1 MVLKYGGER
10 YMKLYNT
17 LSRSIEDFKP
27 IDENL
32 VKIYTCGPTVY
43 NYAHIGN
50 LRTYIHEDVL
60 EKTLRYIGYNV
71 KRVMNIT
78 DVGHL
83 ESDADEG
90 EDKML
95 KGAKR
100 ENKTVWEIAQ
110 HYTDAFFSDIEK
122 LNVKKADVVAKATD
136 YINDYIKFIQV
147 LEEKGYT
154 YIANGNVYFDVT
166 KAKDYTKLSGM
177 DLDQLRTASR
187 DDVSVDVHKKSPQD
201 FVLWFTKSKFEN
213 QAMKWDSP
221 WGVGY
226 PGWHI
231 ECSVISLKNL
241 GEQMDIHCGGVD
253 HIPVHHTNEIAQTE
267 SYTGKPWVKYWWH
280 GEFLIDNDGKMSKSS
295 GEFLTLSL
303 LEKKGFNPLSYRYF
317 VLNSHYR
324 KQLAFSF
331 DSLASAENA
340 YFKLK
345 NRVKNIK
352 DNADEDTANVKL
364 SLAAEEYK
372 EEFKRCLEDDLNTAN
387 AITVLFEMLK
397 AENLNNNE
405 KIKLVEDFDSV
416 LSLDLLKENTEEKNV
431 HDEMAEY
438 IEEMIQRRQEAKK
451 NKNYQLADAIRDE
464 LLEKGI
470 MLEDTRQ
477 GVNWKK
483 IN

>member
-1 MVLKYGGER
+1 M
-10 YMKLYNT
+10 
-17 LSRSIEDFKP
+17 
-27 IDENL
+27 
-32 VKIYTCGPTVY
+32 
-43 NYAHIGN
+43 
-50 LRTYIHEDVL
+50 YIHEDIL
-60 EKTLRYIGYNV
+60 EKALRYVGYPV

-83 ESDADEG
+83 ESDADDG

-110 HYTDAFFSDIEK
+110 HYTDAFFADIEK
-122 LNVKKADVVAKATD
+122 LNIKKADIIARATD
-136 YINDYIKFIQV
+136 YIDDYIEFIKG

-154 YIANGNVYFDVT
+154 YIANGNVYFDIT
-166 KAKDYTKLSGM
+166 KVENYTKLSGM
-177 DLDQLRTASR
+177 DLEQLRTASR
-187 DDVSVDVHKKSPQD
+187 EEVSVDVHKKNPQD

-280 GEFLIDNDGKMSKSS
+280 GEFLIDQDGKMSKSS

-303 LEKKGFNPLSYRYF
+303 VEKKGFNPLSYRYF

-340 YFKLK
+340 YVKLK

-352 DNADEDTANVKL
+352 ENVGELQEGIEL
-364 SLAAEEYK
+364 SPAAKSYR
-372 EEFKRCLEDDLNTAN
+372 EEFKACLEDDLNTAN
-387 AITVLFEMLK
+387 AITVLFNVLK
-397 AENLNNNE
+397 ADDIQNAE
-405 KIKLVEDFDSV
+405 KIKLVEDFEQV
-416 LSLDLLKENTEEKNV
+416 LSLGLMKDDETEIHDDL
-431 HDEMAEY
+431 AEY
-438 IEEMIQRRQEAKK
+438 VEEMIQKRQDAKK
-451 NKNYQLADAIRDE
+451 NKDYQLADAIRAE

-470 MLEDTRQ
+470 ALEDTRQ
-477 GVNWKK
+477 GVNWKR
-483 IN
+483 INQ

>member
-1 MVLKYGGER
+1 
-10 YMKLYNT
+10 MKLYNT

-32 VKIYTCGPTVY
+32 VKMYTCGPTVY
-43 NYAHIGN
+43 NYAHLGN

-60 EKTLRYIGYNV
+60 VKTLRYIGYPV

-110 HYTDAFFSDIEK
+110 HYTDAFFRDIEK
-122 LNVKKADVVAKATD
+122 LNIKKADVVAKATD
-136 YINDYIKFIQV
+136 YIDQYIEFIKG
-147 LEEKGYT
+147 LEKKGFT
-154 YIANGNVYFDVT
+154 YMANGNVYFDIT
-166 KAKDYTKLSGM
+166 KVENYTKLSGM
-177 DLDQLRTASR
+177 DLEQLRTASR
-187 DDVSVDVHKKSPQD
+187 EEVDVDVHKKNPQD

-231 ECSVISLKNL
+231 ECSVISLVNL

-267 SYTGKPWVKYWWH
+267 SYTGKEWVKYWWH
-280 GEFLIDNDGKMSKSS
+280 SEFLIDNDGKMSKSK

-303 LEKKGFNPLSYRYF
+303 VEKKGFNPLAYRYF

-340 YFKLK
+340 YNKLK
-345 NRVKNIK
+345 SRVKAILE
-352 DNADEDTANVKL
+352 NADNKQANEQ
-364 SLAAEEYK
+364 AAERYK
-372 EEFKRCLEDDLNTAN
+372 EEFKKCLEDDLNTAN
-387 AITVLFEMLK
+387 AITVLFNMLK
-397 AENLNNNE
+397 SDELNRSQKLDLVADFE
-405 KIKLVEDFDSV
+405 KV
-416 LSLDLLKENTEEKNV
+416 LSLDLLKEETVEI
-431 HDEMAEY
+431 HDELAEY
-438 IEEMIQRRQEAKK
+438 IEEMIQKRQNAKK
-451 NKNYQLADAIRDE
+451 NKDYQLADSIRAE

-470 MLEDTRQ
+470 VLEDTRQ

>member
-1 MVLKYGGER
+1 
-10 YMKLYNT
+10 MKLYNT

-27 IDENL
+27 IDEKM
-32 VKIYTCGPTVY
+32 VKMYTCGPTVY
-43 NYAHIGN
+43 NYAHLGN
-50 LRTYIHEDVL
+50 LRTYIHEDILV
-60 EKTLRYIGYNV
+60 KTLRYLGYNV
-71 KRVMNIT
+71 KRVMNVT

-100 ENKTVWEIAQ
+100 ENKTVWEVAQ
-110 HYTDAFFSDIEK
+110 YYMDAFFSDIEK
-122 LNVKKADVVAKATD
+122 LNIKNPDVVARATD
-136 YINDYIKFIQV
+136 YIKDYIEFIKG

-154 YIANGNVYFDVT
+154 YIANGNVYFDIT
-166 KAKDYTKLSGM
+166 KVDDYTKLSGM
-177 DLDQLRTASR
+177 DLDQLKTASR
-187 DDVSVDVHKKSPQD
+187 EDVSVDIHKKSPQD

-241 GEQMDIHCGGVD
+241 GEEMDIHCGGVD

-280 GEFLIDNDGKMSKSS
+280 GEFLIDQEGKMSKSR

-303 LEKKGFNPLSYRYF
+303 VEKKRYKPLSYRYF

-340 YFKLK
+340 YMKLK
-345 NRVKNIK
+345 SRVKAIK
-352 DNADEDTANVKL
+352 DSAGSDLSSVELSESANKF
-364 SLAAEEYK
+364 K
-372 EEFKRCLEDDLNTAN
+372 EEFKSCLEDDLNTAN
-387 AITVLFEMLK
+387 AITILYNMLK
-397 AENLNNNE
+397 SEDINNAE
-405 KIKLVEDFDSV
+405 KIKLVENFDQV
-416 LSLDLLKENTEEKNV
+416 LSLDLLKEDEVEEI
-431 HDEMAEY
+431 HDDMVEY
-438 IEEMIQRRQEAKK
+438 VEEMIAKRQEAKK
-451 NKNYQLADAIRDE
+451 NKNYQLADEIRAE

-470 MLEDTRQ
+470 ALEDTRQ

>member
-1 MVLKYGGER
+1 MR
-10 YMKLYNT
+10 IYNT
-17 LSRSIEDFKP
+17 LSRKIEDFVP
-27 IDENL
+27 IDKNL
-32 VKIYTCGPTVY
+32 VKMYTCGPTVY
-43 NYAHIGN
+43 NYAHLGN
-50 LRTYIHEDVL
+50 LRMYIHEDVF
-60 EKTLRYIGYNV
+60 EKTLRYLGYNV

-110 HYTDAFFSDIEK
+110 FYTDAFFEDIK
-122 LNVKKADVVAKATD
+122 RLNIKMPDVVAKATD
-136 YINDYIKFIQV
+136 YIDQYIEFIKG

-154 YIANGNVYFDVT
+154 YTANGNVYFDIS
-166 KAKDYTKLSGM
+166 KFKDYTKLSGM
-177 DLDQLRTASR
+177 DLNSLKVASR
-187 DDVSVDVHKKSPQD
+187 DDVEVDLNKKNPQD
-201 FVLWFTKSKFEN
+201 FVLWFTKSKFEK

-231 ECSVISLKNL
+231 ECSVISLSNL

-280 GEFLIDNDGKMSKSS
+280 GEFLIDNEGKMSKSS

-303 LEKKGFNPLSYRYF
+303 LINKGYNPLSYRYF

-331 DSLASAENA
+331 DSLTSAENA
-340 YFKLK
+340 YNKLK
-345 NRVKNIK
+345 SRIKSIK
-352 DNADEDTANVKL
+352 DNPAGDIDENKIGKYKL
-364 SLAAEEYK
+364 DFEN
-372 EEFKRCLEDDLNTAN
+372 CLRDDLNTAN
-387 AITVLFEMLK
+387 AITVLYDMLK
-397 AENLNNNE
+397 ADDLNNKE
-405 KIKLVEDFDSV
+405 KLTLIEDFERV
-416 LSLDLLKENTEEKNV
+416 LSLDLLKEDEEEK
-431 HDEMAEY
+431 DSLDAEFVAY
-438 IEEMIQRRQEAKK
+438 IEEMIQKRQEAKK
-451 NKNYQLADAIRDE
+451 NKDYVLADKIRAE

>member
-1 MVLKYGGER
+1 
-10 YMKLYNT
+10 MKIYNT
-17 LSRSIEDFKP
+17 LSRTIEDFKP
-27 IDENL
+27 RDENL
-32 VKIYTCGPTVY
+32 VKMYTCGPTVY
-43 NYAHIGN
+43 DYAHLGN
-50 LRTYIHEDVL
+50 LRMYIHEDVL

-71 KRVMNIT
+71 NRVMNVT

-100 ENKTVWEIAQ
+100 ENKTVWEIAEY
-110 HYTDAFFSDIEK
+110 YTDAFFTDIEK
-122 LNVKKADVVAKATD
+122 LNIKKPDIIAKATD
-136 YINDYIKFIQV
+136 YIDDYIEFIQG
-147 LEEKGYT
+147 LTDKGYT
-154 YIANGNVYFDVT
+154 YVANGNVYFDIT
-166 KAKDYTKLSGM
+166 KSKNYTRLSGM
-177 DLDQLRTASR
+177 DLDSLQTAAR
-187 DDVSVDVHKKSPQD
+187 EEVEIDVHKKNPQD
-201 FVLWFTKSKFEN
+201 FVLWFTRSKFDN

-231 ECSVISLKNL
+231 ECSVISLKTL

-267 SYTGKPWVKYWWH
+267 SYTGKDWVKYWWH

-295 GEFLTLSL
+295 GEFLTLAL
-303 LEKKGFNPLSYRYF
+303 LIEKGYNPLTYRYF

-331 DSLASAENA
+331 DSIASAENA
-340 YFKLK
+340 YNKLK
-345 NRVKNIK
+345 GRIKSIK
-352 DNADEDTANVKL
+352 DNEAGSLGENTQAYDKFKNDFKL
-364 SLAAEEYK
+364 
-372 EEFKRCLEDDLNTAN
+372 CLEDDLNTAN
-387 AITVLFEMLK
+387 AITVLYDVIK
-397 AENLNNNE
+397 ANNLNNKE
-405 KIKLVEDFDSV
+405 KLSLIEDFDKV
-416 LSLDLLKENTEEKNV
+416 LSLDLLKDEDNNKDLEEDLV
-431 HDEMAEY
+431 EY
-438 IEEMIQRRQEAKK
+438 INEMIQKRQDAKK
-451 NKNYQLADAIRDE
+451 NKNYQLADEIRAE

>member
-1 MVLKYGGER
+1 
-10 YMKLYNT
+10 MKLYNT

-32 VKIYTCGPTVY
+32 VRMYTCGPTVY
-43 NYAHIGN
+43 NYAHLGN
-50 LRTYIHEDVL
+50 LRMYIHEDIL
-60 EKTLRYIGYNV
+60 EKTLRYIGYPV

-83 ESDADEG
+83 ESDADDG

-100 ENKTVWEIAQ
+100 ENKTVWEVAQ
-110 HYTDAFFSDIEK
+110 HYTDAFFRDIEK
-122 LNVKKADVVAKATD
+122 LNIKKADIVAKATD
-136 YINDYIKFIQV
+136 YINEYIEFIKG
-147 LEEKGYT
+147 LEQKGYT
-154 YIANGNVYFDVT
+154 YMANGNVYFDIT
-166 KAKDYTKLSGM
+166 KVENYTKLSGM
-177 DLDQLRTASR
+177 DLEQLRTASR
-187 DDVSVDVHKKSPQD
+187 EEVSVDIHKKNPQD

-280 GEFLIDNDGKMSKSS
+280 GEFLIDQDGKMSKSS

-303 LEKKGFNPLSYRYF
+303 IEKKGFNPLSYRYF

-340 YFKLK
+340 YMKLK
-345 NRVKNIK
+345 SRIKSIK
-352 DNADEDTANVKL
+352 DNADISESEL
-364 SLAAEEYK
+364 SEAALKFK
-372 EEFKRCLEDDLNTAN
+372 EEFKNCLEDDLNTAN
-387 AITVLFEMLK
+387 AITVLFNLLK
-397 AENLNNNE
+397 ADDVTNSE
-405 KIKLVEDFDSV
+405 KIKLIQDFEQV
-416 LSLDLLKENTEEKNV
+416 LSLDLLKEEEAKEV

-438 IEEMIQRRQEAKK
+438 IEEMIQKRQEAKK
-451 NKNYQLADAIRDE
+451 NKDYQLADAIRAE

>member
-1 MVLKYGGER
+1 
-10 YMKLYNT
+10 MKLYNS
-17 LSRSIEDFKP
+17 LSRKIENFKP
-27 IDENL
+27 LEENK
-32 VKIYTCGPTVY
+32 VKMYTCGPTVY
-43 NYAHIGN
+43 NYAHLGN
-50 LRTYIHEDVL
+50 LRMYIHEDIL
-60 EKTLRYIGYNV
+60 EKTLRYIGYDV

-83 ESDADEG
+83 ESDGDDG

-100 ENKTVWEIAQ
+100 ENKTVWEIAK
-110 HYTDAFFSDIEK
+110 HYTDAFFVDVEK
-122 LNVKKADVVAKATD
+122 LNIKKADVIAKATD
-136 YINDYIKFIQV
+136 YIDDYIEFIKV
-147 LEEKGYT
+147 LEKKGYT
-154 YIANGNVYFDVT
+154 YNANGNVYFDIT
-166 KAKDYTKLSGM
+166 KADDYTKLSNM
-177 DLDQLRTASR
+177 NLDELKTASR
-187 DDVSVDVHKKSPQD
+187 DDVSIDLNKKNPQD

-267 SYTGKPWVKYWWH
+267 SYTGKKWVNYWWH

-303 LEKKGFNPLSYRYF
+303 VEKKGFDPLSYRYF

-324 KQLAFSF
+324 KQLQFSF
-331 DSLASAENA
+331 DSLSSAENA

-345 NRVKNIK
+345 NKTRAIKEGSKAITDASILSETAKN
-352 DNADEDTANVKL
+352 
-364 SLAAEEYK
+364 YK
-372 EEFKRCLEDDLNTAN
+372 EEFKKCLEDDLNTAN
-387 AITVLFEMLK
+387 AITLLFEIIK
-397 AENLNNNE
+397 SEELNNDE
-405 KIKLVEDFDSV
+405 KVYLIEDFEQV
-416 LSLDLLKENTEEKNV
+416 LSLDLFKENKKQNSDLNESLVK
-431 HDEMAEY
+431 Y
-438 IEEMIQRRQEAKK
+438 IENMIEKRKLAKK
-451 NKNYQLADAIRDE
+451 NKDFIEADRIRDE

-470 MLEDTRQ
+470 VLEDTRQ

>member
-1 MVLKYGGER
+1 
-10 YMKLYNT
+10 MKLYNT
-17 LSRSIEDFKP
+17 LSRSIENFKP
-27 IDENL
+27 IDEKQ
-32 VKIYTCGPTVY
+32 VRMYTCGPTVY
-43 NYAHIGN
+43 NYAHVGN
-50 LRTYIHEDVL
+50 LRTYIHEDIL
-60 EKTLRYIGYNV
+60 EKTLRYIGYPV

-122 LNVKKADVVAKATD
+122 LNIKKADVVAKATD
-136 YINDYIKFIQV
+136 YIEEYIEFIKG
-147 LEEKGYT
+147 LESKGYT
-154 YIANGNVYFDVT
+154 YMANGNVYFDIT
-166 KAKDYTKLSGM
+166 KVKDYTKLSGM
-177 DLDQLRTASR
+177 NLDELRTASR
-187 DDVSVDVHKKSPQD
+187 EDVHVDVHKKNPQD

-213 QAMKWDSP
+213 QAMKWESP

-267 SYTGKPWVKYWWH
+267 SYTGKSWVKYWWH
-280 GEFLIDNDGKMSKSS
+280 GEFLIDNNGKMSKSS

-303 LEKKGFNPLSYRYF
+303 IEKKGFKPLSYRYF

-324 KQLAFSF
+324 KQLAFTY

-340 YFKLK
+340 YLKLK
-345 NRVKNIK
+345 SRIKTIK
-352 DNADEDTANVKL
+352 DNSKDDKEKNIE
-364 SLAAEEYK
+364 AAEKYRDD
-372 EEFKRCLEDDLNTAN
+372 FKKCLEDDLNTAN

-397 AENLNNNE
+397 SDDINNVQ
-405 KIKLVEDFDSV
+405 KLDLAADFDRV
-416 LSLDLLKENTEEKNV
+416 LSLDLLKDDQCQV
-431 HDEMAEY
+431 HDELAEY
-438 IEEMIQRRQEAKK
+438 IEEMIQKRQEAKK
-451 NKNYQLADAIRDE
+451 NKNYQLADSIRAE